1 MAAAHSHLNANLL
14 SSDISRRNPQD
25 EYELIQK
32 IGSGTY
38 GDVYK
43 AKRIQSNE
51 LAAIKVIKLEP
62 SDDIQIIQQEII
74 MMRDCRH
81 PNIIA
86 YYGSYLRRDKLWIC
100 MEFCGGGS
108 LQDIYQVTGPL
119 TEVQIAYMCRET
131 LKGLE
136 YLHSMGKMHRDIKGA
151 NILLTE
157 YGDVKLAD
165 FGVSAQITA
174 TINKRKSFIGTPYW
188 MAPEVAAVERKGGYN
203 QLCDIWACGITAIEL
218 AELQPPMFD
227 LHPMRALF
235 LMSKS
240 GFKPPTLNNK
250 DKWSPT
256 FHNFIKTALTK
267 NPKKRP
273 TAERLL
279 QHPFVQCEMSLR
291 VAKELLQK
299 YQSPNPQ
306 FYYYLDGDEESVA
319 GVPQRIASK
328 MTSRTN
334 GVPAQ
339 NHTLKTGMTTNS
351 TWNERSSSPETLP
364 SDIPSAE
371 RSRPKLSG
379 TLIMNMSLR
388 SLLQYIDEEL
398 KLSGDAVVGGNGG
411 GSSSN
416 HSSSGGVAGGST
428 NGLLDKHDSEV
439 TPQAGQQSVGDG
451 FAHSHSPAA
460 NSVFG
465 ATGSKENDGP
475 SSSNSSHLYQNLLR
489 SSSGEAPAGSNAAGN
504 NCDYRHESNQN
515 GLEDSPRRH
524 SSMDQLIGLIN
535 DMGKSSRT
543 RSLSDGG
550 TQDDDEAEKEAQPD
564 LLNNTPP
571 VPPKRSHKRR
581 HTPPRPISNG
591 LPPTPK
597 VHMGACF
604 SKIFNGCPLRVHC
617 TASWIHPETRDQHL
631 LIGAEEGIYN
641 LNMNELHDAA
651 IDQVFPRR
659 TTWLYVIKDVLMS
672 LSGKSCQLYRHD
684 LVALHS
690 KQTVRFSLHMNKIP
704 ERLVPRKFALTTKVP
719 DTKCCTQCC
728 VTRNPYNGY
737 KYLCGATPSGIF
749 LMQWYDPLN
758 KFMLLKQCEWPAISI
773 QGGGHGCVQ
782 NGHTPVFEM
791 IITPELEYPIVCTGV
806 RKAMNGCLKLE
817 LINMNSASWFH
828 SEDLEYDAMATMVPR
843 RDLLKVVRVHQVEKD
858 AILVCHGNL
867 IQVVTLQGN
876 PKQHKK
882 MVSQLN
888 FDFNVDSI
896 VCLPDSVLAFHKHG
910 MQGKSL
916 RNGEVTQEIKDMSR
930 TYRLLG
936 SDKVVALE
944 SQLLRTGSLGSEE
957 GHDLY
962 ILAGHE
968 ASY

>member
-1 MAAAHSHLNANLL
+1 MAAAHSHHNANLL

-299 YQSPNPQ
+299 YQSPNQQ
-306 FYYYLDGDEESVA
+306 FYYYLDGDEEAVA
-319 GVPQRIASK
+319 SVPQRIPSK

-334 GVPAQ
+334 GVPAL
-339 NHTLKTGMTTNS
+339 NHTLKTGMTNS
-351 TWNERSSSPETLP
+351 TWRNERSSSPETLP
-364 SDIPSAE
+364 SDI
-371 RSRPKLSG
+371 
-379 TLIMNMSLR
+379 
-388 SLLQYIDEEL
+388 
-398 KLSGDAVVGGNGG
+398 GDAVGGN
-411 GSSSN
+411 S
-416 HSSSGGVAGGST
+416 SSSGTNVAGGANT
-428 NGLLDKHDSEV
+428 NGLLDKHEV
-439 TPQAGQQSVGDG
+439 EGNAASPPAAMPLSVGDG
-451 FAHSHSPAA
+451 YMHSKCPATA
-460 NSVFG
+460 TTTG
-465 ATGSKENDGP
+465 ASGTRDNEEAS

-489 SSSGEAPAGSNAAGN
+489 SSSSETPAGSSSAAGGN

-550 TQDDDEAEKEAQPD
+550 TQDDDEAVEKEAQPD

-651 IDQVFPRR
+651 IDQLFPRR

-719 DTKCCTQCC
+719 DTKGCTQCC

-858 AILVCHGNL
+858 AILVCYGNVM
-867 IQVVTLQGN
+867 QVVTLQGN

-916 RNGEVTQEIKDMSR
+916 RNGEITQEIKDMSR

>member
-1 MAAAHSHLNANLL
+1 MAAAHNHHNANLL

-364 SDIPSAE
+364 SD
-371 RSRPKLSG
+371 
-379 TLIMNMSLR
+379 M

-411 GSSSN
+411 GGSHN
-416 HSSSGGVAGGST
+416 SSGGVAGGGT
-428 NGLLDKHDSEV
+428 NGLPDKLDPEA
-439 TPQAGQQSVGDG
+439 TAQAGAKSVGDG
-451 FAHSHSPAA
+451 FSHSNSPAV
-460 NSVFG
+460 NSGAG
-465 ATGSKENDGP
+465 ATGSRDNDGP

-489 SSSGEAPAGSNAAGN
+489 SSSGETPAGSSSAGN
-504 NCDYRHESNQN
+504 NCDYRNESNQN
-515 GLEDSPRRH
+515 GVEDSPRRH
-524 SSMDQLIGLIN
+524 SSMDQLIGLLEN
-535 DMGKSSRT
+535 LGMSSRT

-651 IDQVFPRR
+651 IDQLFPRR

-758 KFMLLKQCEWPAISI
+758 KFMLLKQCEWPATSI
-773 QGGGHGCVQ
+773 QGGGYGCVQ

-858 AILVCHGNL
+858 AILVCYGNL
-867 IQVVTLQGN
+867 MQVVTLQGN

>member
-1 MAAAHSHLNANLL
+1 MAAAHSHHNANLL

-25 EYELIQK
+25 EYDLIQK

-62 SDDIQIIQQEII
+62 SDDIQIIQQEIF

-100 MEFCGGGS
+100 MEYCGGGS

-119 TEVQIAYMCRET
+119 TELQIAYMCRET

-136 YLHSMGKMHRDIKGA
+136 YLHQKGKMHRDIKGA

-157 YGDVKLAD
+157 NGDVKLAD

-240 GFKPPTLNNK
+240 GFKPPSLSNK
-250 DKWSPT
+250 EKWSPT
-256 FHNFIKTALTK
+256 FHSFIKTALTK

-279 QHPFVQCEMSLR
+279 QHPFVQSEMPLR
-291 VAKELLQK
+291 VPKELLLK
-299 YQSPNPQ
+299 YQSPNTP
-306 FYYYLDGDEESVA
+306 YYYLDGDEETVA
-319 GVPQRIASK
+319 GVPQRIPSK
-328 MTSRTN
+328 MTSRAN

-351 TWNERSSSPETLP
+351 TWYERSSSPETLP
-364 SDIPSAE
+364 SDI
-371 RSRPKLSG
+371 
-379 TLIMNMSLR
+379 
-388 SLLQYIDEEL
+388 
-398 KLSGDAVVGGNGG
+398 GDAVGGVGGG
-411 GSSSN
+411 GSSS
-416 HSSSGGVAGGST
+416 SGKGS
-428 NGLLDKHDSEV
+428 NGLDMRHETAA
-439 TPQAGQQSVGDG
+439 TPPAGTHSVGDG
-451 FAHSHSPAA
+451 FSHSNSASTSSAA
-460 NSVFG
+460 AAAAAAAAASASAAAQASTASTAAAAAAAPGLTSDRV
-465 ATGSKENDGP
+465 A
-475 SSSNSSHLYQNLLR
+475 HLYENLLR
-489 SSSGEAPAGSNAAGN
+489 SSSSDVLDLAQGDAASGENSN
-504 NCDYRHESNQN
+504 NCDYRSESNQN
-515 GLEDSPRRH
+515 GIEDSPRRH
-524 SSMDQLIGLIN
+524 SSMDQLIGLLN
-535 DMGKSSRT
+535 DLGKTSRT

-550 TQDDDEAEKEAQPD
+550 TQDDDEVEKEAQPD

-571 VPPKRSHKRR
+571 VPPKRSHRRR

-651 IDQVFPRR
+651 IDQLFPRR

-719 DTKCCTQCC
+719 DTKGCTQCC

-758 KFMLLKQCEWPAISI
+758 KFMLLKQCEWPATSI
-773 QGGGHGCVQ
+773 LGQGCVQ
-782 NGHTPVFEM
+782 NGQTPIFEM

-806 RKAMNGCLKLE
+806 RKALNGCLKLD

-858 AILVCHGNL
+858 AILVCYGNVM
-867 IQVVTLQGN
+867 QVVTLQGN

-882 MVSQLN
+882 MVAQLN

-944 SQLLRTGSLGSEE
+944 SQLVRTGSLGSEE

>member
-1 MAAAHSHLNANLL
+1 MAAAHNHHNANLL

-364 SDIPSAE
+364 SDI
-371 RSRPKLSG
+371 
-379 TLIMNMSLR
+379 
-388 SLLQYIDEEL
+388 
-398 KLSGDAVVGGNGG
+398 GDAVVGGNGG
-411 GSSSN
+411 GGSHN
-416 HSSSGGVAGGST
+416 SSGGVAGGGT
-428 NGLLDKHDSEV
+428 NGLPDKLDPEA
-439 TPQAGQQSVGDG
+439 TAQAGAKSVGDG
-451 FAHSHSPAA
+451 FSHSNSPAV
-460 NSVFG
+460 NSGAG
-465 ATGSKENDGP
+465 ATGSRDNDGP

-489 SSSGEAPAGSNAAGN
+489 SSSGETPAGSSSAGN
-504 NCDYRHESNQN
+504 NCDYRNESNQN
-515 GLEDSPRRH
+515 GVEDSPRRH
-524 SSMDQLIGLIN
+524 SSMDQLIGLLEN
-535 DMGKSSRT
+535 LGMSSRT

-651 IDQVFPRR
+651 IDQLFPRR

-758 KFMLLKQCEWPAISI
+758 KFMLLKQCEWPATSI
-773 QGGGHGCVQ
+773 QGGGYGCVQ

-858 AILVCHGNL
+858 AILVCYGNL
-867 IQVVTLQGN
+867 MQVVTLQGN

>member
-1 MAAAHSHLNANLL
+1 MAAALL
-14 SSDISRRNPQD
+14 SSDISRRNPQN

-43 AKRIQSNE
+43 AKRLQSND

-62 SDDIQIIQQEII
+62 GDDIQIIQQEII

-100 MEFCGGGS
+100 MEYCGGGS

-119 TEVQIAYMCRET
+119 TEQQIAYMCRET
-131 LKGLE
+131 LKGLA
-136 YLHSMGKMHRDIKGA
+136 YLHSRGKMHRDIKGA

-157 YGDVKLAD
+157 SGDVKLAD

-174 TINKRKSFIGTPYW
+174 TINKRRSFIGTPYW

-240 GFKPPTLNNK
+240 GFKPPTLK
-250 DKWSPT
+250 EKEKWSPT
-256 FHNFIKTALTK
+256 FHSFIKTALTK

-279 QHPFVQCEMSLR
+279 QHQFVESEMPLR
-291 VAKELLQK
+291 VAQELLQK
-299 YQSPNPQ
+299 YYSPNQ
-306 FYYYLDGDEESVA
+306 FYFYSDGDEEGAVA
-319 GVPQRIASK
+319 NVPQRIASK
-328 MTSRTN
+328 MTSRSN
-334 GVPAQ
+334 GIAAPPTQ
-339 NHTLKTGMTTNS
+339 
-351 TWNERSSSPETLP
+351 WNADRSSSPETLP
-364 SDIPSAE
+364 SDIA
-371 RSRPKLSG
+371 
-379 TLIMNMSLR
+379 TLPLMDTKDGLAGECACSHAI
-388 SLLQYIDEEL
+388 
-398 KLSGDAVVGGNGG
+398 A
-411 GSSSN
+411 SSN
-416 HSSSGGVAGGST
+416 HNGGAQGMSAQILAPLRETALVGS
-428 NGLLDKHDSEV
+428 DDC
-439 TPQAGQQSVGDG
+439 GDQK
-451 FAHSHSPAA
+451 
-460 NSVFG
+460 VIC
-465 ATGSKENDGP
+465 
-475 SSSNSSHLYQNLLR
+475 R
-489 SSSGEAPAGSNAAGN
+489 GET
-504 NCDYRHESNQN
+504 NQN
-515 GLEDSPRRH
+515 GAVESPRRH
-524 SSMDQLIGLIN
+524 SSMDQLVGLLN
-535 DMGKSSRT
+535 EMGVSSGRH
-543 RSLSDGG
+543 RSLSDSGG
-550 TQDDDEAEKEAQPD
+550 AAEEEEDRPEAAQPD

-571 VPPKRSHKRR
+571 VPPKRSHRRR
-581 HTPPRPISNG
+581 HTPPRPTSNG

-604 SKIFNGCPLRVHC
+604 SKIFNGCPLSINC

-631 LIGAEEGIYN
+631 LIGAEEGIFN
-641 LNMNELHDAA
+641 LNMNELHDAV

-672 LSGKSCQLYRHD
+672 LSGKSSQLYRHD
-684 LVALHS
+684 LIALHS
-690 KQTVRFSLHMNKIP
+690 KQTHRFSLHMNRIP
-704 ERLVPRKFALTTKVP
+704 EKLVPRKFALTTKVP
-719 DTKCCTQCC
+719 DTKGCTQCC

-737 KYLCGATPSGIF
+737 KYLCGAQPSGIF

-758 KFMLLKQCEWPAISI
+758 KFMLLKQCEWPSI
-773 QGGGHGCVQ
+773 GGTVPP
-782 NGHTPVFEM
+782 HTPVFEM
-791 IITPELEYPIVCTGV
+791 LITPELEYPLVCV
-806 RKAMNGCLKLE
+806 AIKKAIGMTHSTVKLD
-817 LINMNSASWFH
+817 LINMNSGASWFH
-828 SEDLEYDAMATMVPR
+828 SDELECDGTATMVPR
-843 RDLLKVVRVHQVEKD
+843 REPLKVVKVHQLEKD
-858 AILVCHGNL
+858 TILVCHGNT
-867 IQVVTLQGN
+867 IHIVTMNGMQ
-876 PKQHKK
+876 KQSKK
-882 MVSQLN
+882 LVSQLK
-888 FDFNVDSI
+888 FDFNIESV
-896 VCLPDSVLAFHKHG
+896 VCLNDSVLAFHKHG
-910 MQGKSL
+910 MQGRSL
-916 RNGEVTQEIKDMSR
+916 RNGEITQEITDMSR

>member
-1 MAAAHSHLNANLL
+1 MAHAHHNAANLL

-62 SDDIQIIQQEII
+62 TDDIQIIQQEII

-81 PNIIA
+81 KNIIT

-100 MEFCGGGS
+100 MEYCGGGS

-119 TEVQIAYMCRET
+119 TEQQIAYMCRET

-136 YLHSMGKMHRDIKGA
+136 YLHTMGKMHRDIKGA

-157 YGDVKLAD
+157 QGDVKLAD

-203 QLCDIWACGITAIEL
+203 QLCDIWAVGITAIEL

-240 GFKPPTLNNK
+240 GFKPPTLSNK
-250 DKWSPT
+250 EKWSTT
-256 FHNFIKTALTK
+256 FHNFVKTALTK

-273 TAERLL
+273 TAECLL
-279 QHPFVQCEMSLR
+279 KHPFVQGDMSVR

-299 YQSPNPQ
+299 FLSPNQQ
-306 FYYYLDGDEESVA
+306 FYYYLDGEEETVA
-319 GVPQRIASK
+319 SVPQRIASK
-328 MTSRTN
+328 MTSRPN
-334 GVPAQ
+334 GISPQ

-351 TWNERSSSPETLP
+351 QWNDRSSSPETLP
-364 SDIPSAE
+364 SD
-371 RSRPKLSG
+371 
-379 TLIMNMSLR
+379 M

-398 KLSGDAVVGGNGG
+398 KLSNTSVTDSTTTGVSGATTSATASGSANPAGAAAPLSGECTPTSGQAIG
-411 GSSSN
+411 GSN
-416 HSSSGGVAGGST
+416 
-428 NGLLDKHDSEV
+428 DS
-439 TPQAGQQSVGDG
+439 
-451 FAHSHSPAA
+451 
-460 NSVFG
+460 
-465 ATGSKENDGP
+465 
-475 SSSNSSHLYQNLLR
+475 
-489 SSSGEAPAGSNAAGN
+489 

-524 SSMDQLIGLIN
+524 SSMDQLIGLLN

-550 TQDDDEAEKEAQPD
+550 TQEDEVEKEAQPD

-571 VPPKRSHKRR
+571 VPPKRSHRRR

-604 SKIFNGCPLRVHC
+604 SKIFNGCPLRIHC

-631 LIGAEEGIYN
+631 LIGADEGIFN
-641 LNMNELHDAA
+641 LNMNELHDAV
-651 IDQVFPRR
+651 IDQLFPRR

-684 LVALHS
+684 LIALHS
-690 KQTVRFSLHMNKIP
+690 KQTHRFSLHMNKIP

-719 DTKCCTQCC
+719 DTKGCTQCC

-758 KFMLLKQCEWPAISI
+758 KFMLLKQCEWPASSI
-773 QGGGHGCVQ
+773 LGGGHGCVL

-806 RKAMNGCLKLE
+806 RKALNGCLKLE

-828 SEDLEYDAMATMVPR
+828 SDDLDFDATATMVPR
-843 RDLLKVVRVHQVEKD
+843 RDLLKVVKVHQVEKD
-858 AILVCHGNL
+858 AILVCYGNI
-867 IQVVTLQGN
+867 IQIVTLQGN

-882 MVSQLN
+882 LVSQLN

-916 RNGEVTQEIKDMSR
+916 RNGEITQEIKDMSR

-936 SDKVVALE
+936 CDKVVALE

>member
-1 MAAAHSHLNANLL
+1 MAAAHSHHNANLL

-319 GVPQRIASK
+319 CVPQRIASK

-364 SDIPSAE
+364 SDI
-371 RSRPKLSG
+371 
-379 TLIMNMSLR
+379 
-388 SLLQYIDEEL
+388 
-398 KLSGDAVVGGNGG
+398 GDAVVGGNGG
-411 GSSSN
+411 GSG
-416 HSSSGGVAGGST
+416 SSSAGVAGGT
-428 NGLLDKHDSEV
+428 NGLLDKHESEA
-439 TPQAGQQSVGDG
+439 TPQAGTQSVGDG
-451 FAHSHSPAA
+451 FVNSHSPAA
-460 NSVFG
+460 NSGSG
-465 ATGSKENDGP
+465 ATGLRDNDGP

-489 SSSGEAPAGSNAAGN
+489 SSSGETPESSNAAGN

-858 AILVCHGNL
+858 AILVCYSNL

-882 MVSQLN
+882 MVSQLT
-888 FDFNVDSI
+888 FDFVVDSI

>member
-1 MAAAHSHLNANLL
+1 MAAAHSHHNANML

-364 SDIPSAE
+364 SD
-371 RSRPKLSG
+371 
-379 TLIMNMSLR
+379 M

-411 GSSSN
+411 GSSN
-416 HSSSGGVAGGST
+416 ISSSGGVAGGT
-428 NGLLDKHDSEV
+428 NGLLDKHELDAL
-439 TPQAGQQSVGDG
+439 PQAATKSAGDG
-451 FAHSHSPAA
+451 FSHSNSPTA
-460 NSVFG
+460 NSGAG
-465 ATGSKENDGP
+465 ATGSRDNDGP

-489 SSSGEAPAGSNAAGN
+489 SSSGETPAGSSSAGN
-504 NCDYRHESNQN
+504 NCDYRHENNQN

-524 SSMDQLIGLIN
+524 SSMDQLIGLLEN
-535 DMGKSSRT
+535 MGKSSRT

-651 IDQVFPRR
+651 IDQLFPRR

-858 AILVCHGNL
+858 AILVCYGNL

>member
-1 MAAAHSHLNANLL
+1 MAAAHSHHNANLL

-339 NHTLKTGMTTNS
+339 NHTLKTGMTTKS

-364 SDIPSAE
+364 SD
-371 RSRPKLSG
+371 
-379 TLIMNMSLR
+379 M

-398 KLSGDAVVGGNGG
+398 KLSGDAVVGGGGSNNSSSSGG
-411 GSSSN
+411 GGG
-416 HSSSGGVAGGST
+416 GGVAGGT
-428 NGLLDKHDSEV
+428 NGLLDKHDVEV
-439 TPQAGQQSVGDG
+439 ATQAGVKSAGDG
-451 FAHSHSPAA
+451 YTHSNSPAA
-460 NSVFG
+460 NSG
-465 ATGSKENDGP
+465 AGASGSRDSDGP

-489 SSSGEAPAGSNAAGN
+489 SSSGEAPAGTSSAGN

-524 SSMDQLIGLIN
+524 SSMDQLIGLLEN
-535 DMGKSSRT
+535 MGKSSRT

-651 IDQVFPRR
+651 IDQLFPRR

-858 AILVCHGNL
+858 AILVCYGNL
-867 IQVVTLQGN
+867 MQVVTLQGN

>member
-1 MAAAHSHLNANLL
+1 MAHGGHNNKLL

-51 LAAIKVIKLEP
+51 LAAIKVIKIEQG
-62 SDDIQIIQQEII
+62 DDIQVIQQEII

-86 YYGSYLRRDKLWIC
+86 YFGSYLRKDKLWIC
-100 MEFCGGGS
+100 MEYCGGGS

-119 TEVQIAYMCRET
+119 NEQQISYMCKET
-131 LKGLE
+131 LKGLQ
-136 YLHSMGKMHRDIKGA
+136 YLHSMSKMHRDIKGA
-151 NILLTE
+151 NILLTDV
-157 YGDVKLAD
+157 GDVKLAD

-174 TINKRKSFIGTPYW
+174 TINKRRSFIGTPYW

-240 GFKPPTLNNK
+240 GFKPPTLKDK

-256 FHNFIKTALTK
+256 FHSFIKVALTK

-279 QHPFVQCEMSLR
+279 AHPFVTTEMSMR

-299 YQSPNPQ
+299 YRNPNMCFQ
-306 FYYYLDGDEESVA
+306 YSDCDEDGAVA
-319 GVPQRIASK
+319 NVPQRIPSK
-328 MTSRTN
+328 ATSRSN
-334 GVPAQ
+334 GQNQ
-339 NHTLKTGMTTNS
+339 NHTLNS
-351 TWNERSSSPETLP
+351 GSSSQWNDRSSSPETLA
-364 SDIPSAE
+364 SDI
-371 RSRPKLSG
+371 
-379 TLIMNMSLR
+379 
-388 SLLQYIDEEL
+388 DE
-398 KLSGDAVVGGNGG
+398 
-411 GSSSN
+411 
-416 HSSSGGVAGGST
+416 
-428 NGLLDKHDSEV
+428 
-439 TPQAGQQSVGDG
+439 P
-451 FAHSHSPAA
+451 
-460 NSVFG
+460 
-465 ATGSKENDGP
+465 
-475 SSSNSSHLYQNLLR
+475 
-489 SSSGEAPAGSNAAGN
+489 
-504 NCDYRHESNQN
+504 NQN
-515 GLEDSPRRH
+515 GIEDPSPRRH
-524 SSMDQLIGLIN
+524 SSMDQLMGLLHE
-535 DMGKSSRT
+535 MGKSRQ
-543 RSLSDGG
+543 RSLSDG
-550 TQDDDEAEKEAQPD
+550 QDEDKETQPD

-571 VPPKRSHKRR
+571 VPPKRSHRRR
-581 HTPPRPISNG
+581 HTPPRPVSNG

-604 SKIFNGCPLRVHC
+604 SKIFNGCPLRIHC
-617 TASWIHPETRDQHL
+617 TASWIHPETRDQYL
-631 LIGAEEGIYN
+631 LIGAEEGIFH

-651 IDQVFPRR
+651 IDQMYPRR

-672 LSGKSCQLYRHD
+672 LSGKSSQLYRHD
-684 LVALHS
+684 LLALHS
-690 KQTVRFSLHMNKIP
+690 KQNHRFSLHMNKIP
-704 ERLVPRKFALTTKVP
+704 EKLVPRKFALTTKVP
-719 DTKCCTQCC
+719 DTKGCTQCC

-737 KYLCGATPSGIF
+737 KYLCGSLSSGIF

-758 KFMLLKQCEWPAISI
+758 KFMLLKQCDWPSLTSLSGVNPAVN
-773 QGGGHGCVQ
+773 GGI
-782 NGHTPVFEM
+782 TSVFEM

-806 RKAMNGCLKLE
+806 KKAVNGAVKLD

-828 SEDLEYDAMATMVPR
+828 SDELEMDGTATMIPR
-843 RDLLKVVRVHQVEKD
+843 RDPIKAVKVFQLEKD
-858 AILVCHGNL
+858 AILVCHGSN
-867 IQVVTLQGN
+867 IQIVTMQGN
-876 PKQHKK
+876 LRQSKK
-882 MVSQLN
+882 LVSQLH
-888 FDFNVDSI
+888 FDFCIDSI
-896 VCLPDSVLAFHKHG
+896 VCLPDSVLAFHKNG
-910 MQGKSL
+910 MQGRSL
-916 RNGEVTQEIKDMSR
+916 RNGEITQEITDSSR

-944 SQLLRTGSLGSEE
+944 SQLLRTGSLGHEE